1 MPVIVRHALDFL
13 ASQKS
18 HRDTLLAALFDD
30 ALLAEVVPLF
40 RYSYPLESAASRLQ
54 GFRHRVDS
62 KDYVHGLL
70 SLLLVAAQV

>member
-1 MPVIVRHALDFL
+1 MDQAEFDRV
-13 ASQKS
+13 
-18 HRDTLLAALFDD
+18 AATF
-30 ALLAEVVPLF
+30 AAFHAEVVPLF